1 MAPSKFYDKESDS
14 ISRWIDYINE
24 MRDHFYNSIEE
35 NEVEKNE
42 FEDDYMFI
50 AHGDTNDHIVGTQLS
65 REQNEARELWLK
77 REKEINDWRANE
89 LKTALNMLEN
99 VYEDLWD

>member
-1 MAPSKFYDKESDS
+1 M
-14 ISRWIDYINE
+14 
-24 MRDHFYNSIEE
+24 
-35 NEVEKNE
+35 NEV
-42 FEDDYMFI
+42 
-50 AHGDTNDHIVGTQLS
+50 
-65 REQNEARELWLK
+65 RELWLK